1 MLEKQFKV
9 RIPRKLIRIQIENER
24 QQGNKFQGITDFPIK
39 S

>member
-9 RIPRKLIRIQIENER
+9 RIPRKLIIIQIKNAR
-24 QQGNKFQGITDFPIK
+24 QQGNKFQGITDFPTK